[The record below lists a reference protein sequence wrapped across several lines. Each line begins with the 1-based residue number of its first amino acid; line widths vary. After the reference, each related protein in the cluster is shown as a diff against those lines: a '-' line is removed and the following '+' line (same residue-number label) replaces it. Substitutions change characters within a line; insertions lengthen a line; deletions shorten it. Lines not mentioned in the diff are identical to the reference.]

1 MSILVV
7 RMTHACVVQEVELV
21 SADLG
26 AEWVQLPNDAVEPFL
41 AAIDAA
47 VQPPGFVASEA
58 TLQPI
63 SLEPE
68 PDTVSLGFD
77 SAILESQR
85 MAWADSWEPDVERDH
100 EWSPGVP
107 GSISWREMRN
117 LSATVHSEVGASRGA
132 IELGR
137 EVVCDGVVSTCSIC
151 FEPVH
156 DDVEILT
163 IPCAH
168 RHHAECLTDW
178 LRRKNECPNCRGQVF
193 AAPSAWC
200 EWIAT
205 ALDEES
211 TAD

>member
-1 MSILVV
+1 ML
-7 RMTHACVVQEVELV
+7 ACVVQEVELV

-26 AEWVQLPNDAVEPFL
+26 TERVQLPNDAVESFL
-41 AAIDAA
+41 VAVAAA

-58 TLQPI
+58 NLQAV

-68 PDTVSLGFD
+68 PDIATPDTVSLGFD

-85 MAWADSWEPDVERDH
+85 MAWADSWEPGVERDDD
-100 EWSPGVP
+100 WSPGVP
-107 GSISWREMRN
+107 GSHSWREMRN
-117 LSATVHSEVGASRGA
+117 LSAIVHSEVGASDGTV
-132 IELGR
+132 ELRR
-137 EVVCDGVVSTCSIC
+137 EAVRDGVVSTCSIC
-151 FEPVH
+151 FEPIH
-156 DDVEILT
+156 DGLEILT

-193 AAPSAWC
+193 APSAWRQ
-200 EWIAT
+200 WIAT

-211 TAD
+211 TTD